1 MPPDSLHLSIAK
13 RNLLQKYMQGASVH
27 NNSNLSVIRPR
38 VVGRPIPLALAQEQV
53 WFRDQTLRGMPLLY
67 NESITV
73 YRRGALDVAAL
84 ERSVTEIIRRHEIWR
99 TTFDVVNGKP
109 VQIIS
114 PVPAQVSLPVIDI
127 RNFPEGERELE
138 AFRLASKDTQ
148 QPFNLRHGPLVR
160 FRLLRLSD
168 DEHRLFM
175 AVHQIVL
182 DGVSVYHVFLQ
193 ELVALYEAFRVGK
206 PSPLLALPIQY
217 ADFAAWQK
225 EWLGGEILANQ
236 VAYWRKQLAGNI
248 PVLRWPDDRARP
260 AVQTYRSAIHKFML
274 PKVLA
279 EAINNLAQQEG
290 ATLFIVLLTGYSA
303 LLHKYTTQDNII
315 VGTVAPTGRK
325 RSEVKGLIGYF
336 LNPVALRSN
345 FSSNPTFRELL
356 WQVRQTTLQA
366 LCHDD
371 VPLEYLTRELCVQ
384 SDPSR
389 HALFQVAISLE
400 PPMPALDSGWDLT
413 PMDVE
418 SGGGRWDLYL
428 VLDNRSDGMLGR
440 VQYNPDLFDKPTI
453 VQFVEHFQA
462 VLEIMVAKPESRVS
476 DVPAHIRP

>member
-1 MPPDSLHLSIAK
+1 
-13 RNLLQKYMQGASVH
+13 
-27 NNSNLSVIRPR
+27 
-38 VVGRPIPLALAQEQV
+38 
-53 WFRDQTLRGMPLLY
+53 
-67 NESITV
+67 
-73 YRRGALDVAAL
+73 
-84 ERSVTEIIRRHEIWR
+84 
-99 TTFDVVNGKP
+99 
-109 VQIIS
+109 
-114 PVPAQVSLPVIDI
+114 
-127 RNFPEGERELE
+127 
-138 AFRLASKDTQ
+138 
-148 QPFNLRHGPLVR
+148 
-160 FRLLRLSD
+160 
-168 DEHRLFM
+168 
-175 AVHQIVL
+175 
-182 DGVSVYHVFLQ
+182 VYHVFLQ

-336 LNPVALRSN
+336 LNPIALRSN